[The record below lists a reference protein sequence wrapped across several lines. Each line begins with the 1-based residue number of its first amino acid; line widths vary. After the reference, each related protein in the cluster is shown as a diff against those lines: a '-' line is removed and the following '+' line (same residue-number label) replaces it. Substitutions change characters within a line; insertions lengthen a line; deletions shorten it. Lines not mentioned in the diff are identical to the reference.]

1 MALWKRDKQTGP
13 VIGPIGSQVREEQRI
28 DYGATLLDGAAM
40 ADKLRVKLAQKIA
53 ESKIRPGLAV
63 ILVGEDPAS
72 QLYVDFKM
80 NASKQVGMYL
90 KMIALPEDVSHEKL
104 SKVIRKLNKKKRFM
118 AFSCN
123 CRCQSI

>member
-13 VIGPIGSQVREEQRI
+13 VIGPIGSQVREEQRV

-63 ILVGEDPAS
+63 ILVEIGRAH
-72 QLYVDFKM
+72 V
-80 NASKQVGMYL
+80 
-90 KMIALPEDVSHEKL
+90 
-104 SKVIRKLNKKKRFM
+104 
-118 AFSCN
+118 
-123 CRCQSI
+123 